1 MNPKYLL
8 LGLTSLLLVSCSS
21 NLSEADKIKVQEEK
35 VILGKSLYFDK
46 NLSNDRTQSCSTCH
60 NPDAG
65 FVDNRDNGVKKQ
77 ASLGDNQT
85 SIGDRQAPSAAYAM
99 FSPKFHYDKKKK
111 QYVGGQFWDGR
122 EATLA
127 GQAGGP
133 PTNPDEM
140 AMKSKEAVIQRLQE
154 NSFYVDGFK
163 KLYGEEIFTK
173 TDEAYAAMTK
183 VIEAFEQTKEFA
195 PFDSKYDR
203 FLEGKYELSVLEDLG
218 RTLFFSNNN
227 NSCATCHMLKG
238 EDKKGETFTNYE
250 FHNIGTP
257 INHELRAKNGVTAI
271 DNGLLNN
278 PKVTD
283 VKHKGKYKV
292 PTLRNVAV
300 TSPYMHNGV
309 FKDLRTVVLFYDK
322 YNNTSIDR
330 VLNPETNEAWDKP
343 EVKET
348 ISLDDLKAKKQS
360 DRKIDAIVA
369 FMKLLTDKRYEHLL
383 QK

>member
-1 MNPKYLL
+1 MKTNYLL
-8 LGLTSLLLVSCSS
+8 SLSLVIFLSACS
-21 NLSEADKIKVQEEK
+21 NNINEAAKIKVFEQK
-35 VILGKSLYFDK
+35 ATLGKVLYFDK
-46 NLSNDRTQSCSTCH
+46 NLSNNRTQACSTCH
-60 NPDAG
+60 NPEAG
-65 FVDNRDNGVKKQ
+65 FVDDRDNGVKKQ
-77 ASLGDNQT
+77 ASLGDNNT

-111 QYVGGQFWDGR
+111 EYIGGQFWDGR

-140 AMKSKEAVIQRLQE
+140 GMKSKEAVIQRLQE
-154 NSFYVDGFK
+154 NPFYVEEFQK
-163 KLYGEEIFTK
+163 IYGKDIFLNVK
-173 TDEAYAAMTK
+173 EAYSAMTK
-183 VIEAFEQTKEFA
+183 VIQTFEQTKVFA

-203 FLEGKYELSVLEDLG
+203 FLEGEYDLSVLEDLG

-227 NSCATCHMLKG
+227 NSCASCHMLKS

-257 INHELRAKNGVTAI
+257 INYELRAKNGVTAI
-271 DNGLLNN
+271 DKGLLNN
-278 PKVTD
+278 PLVSD

-292 PTLRNVAV
+292 PTLRNVAI

-322 YNNTSIDR
+322 YNNKER
-330 VLNPETNEAWDKP
+330 VLNPESNKPWDKP

-348 ISLDDLKAKKQS
+348 INLDDLKAKKQS
-360 DRKIDAIVA
+360 DRKIDALVA
-369 FMKLLTDKRYEHLL
+369 FLNLLTDKRYEHLL
-383 QK
+383 EK